1 MREIGTA
8 DAAFDAIE
16 TELCRHTGARVEQ
29 LLKKVFFGL
38 LAKAAE
44 VANKPNQ

>member
-1 MREIGTA
+1 
-8 DAAFDAIE
+8 
-16 TELCRHTGARVEQ
+16 VEQ

-44 VANKPNQ
+44 VANKPNQQDEM